1 MSTLP
6 FIVLP
11 NGQTNGNG
19 HGHHA
24 NGYQNGNGASHTAV
38 QDAPAQEQY
47 DPEFEQL
54 IESMLERLG
63 EDPNRDGL
71 QRTPLRVAK
80 AMDFLTNGYETSVD
94 EVVNNAVFEDD
105 GQELVLV
112 KDIEFYSLCEHHMLP
127 FFGKIHIAYIPDG
140 KIIGLSKLARIADV
154 FARRLQVQERLTNQV
169 ADALMELLDPK
180 GVAVMAE
187 AQHFCMMMRGVQKQG
202 GSTVT
207 SSFRGVL
214 KEDREARRE
223 FMEMVRGR

>member
-1 MSTLP
+1 
-6 FIVLP
+6 
-11 NGQTNGNG
+11 
-19 HGHHA
+19 
-24 NGYQNGNGASHTAV
+24 
-38 QDAPAQEQY
+38 
-47 DPEFEQL
+47 
-54 IESMLERLG
+54 
-63 EDPNRDGL
+63 
-71 QRTPLRVAK
+71 
-80 AMDFLTNGYETSVD
+80 MDFLTNGYDTSIH
-94 EVVNNAVFEDD
+94 EVVNNAIFEDD

-112 KDIEFYSLCEHHMLP
+112 KDIEFYSMCEHHMLP

-202 GSTVT
+202 SSTVT

-223 FMEMVRGR
+223 FTDMVRHR